1 GGAIDGRVGRVTLS
15 GGAQLDSSTRGSGH
29 GGTMT
34 VAATDMISIA
44 GSDQQGNASG
54 LFSLTTG
61 SGDAGNLD
69 VRVRQ
74 LTLTGGAQISSS
86 TQGSGHGGTVTVAA
100 TGAIAISGQGSG
112 LFSLTT
118 GSGDAGQLGIPA

>member
-1 GGAIDGRVGRVTLS
+1 L
-15 GGAQLDSSTRGSGH
+15 
-29 GGTMT
+29 T

-44 GSDQQGNASG
+44 GSDQEGNASG
-54 LFSLTTG
+54 LFSLAMG

-86 TQGSGHGGTVTVAA
+86 TRGSGHGGTRTGAA
-100 TGAIAISGQGSG
+100 TEGDGMSGGGGGRLRQWAVELGRGEGRCGPVGHLGRRLDHGQWTHSG
-112 LFSLTT
+112 WCGVRESR
-118 GSGDAGQLGIPA
+118 QCRWY